1 MNKVLLTHLLSVV
14 LVIVGLL
21 TADPWRSICLSAGLF
36 ALSGAL
42 TNVLA
47 IHMLF
52 ERVPGL
58 YGSGVI
64 VMQFEEFKRGI
75 RGLIMDQF
83 FRPENL
89 ERFFNDDVSSQ
100 IQLNEVLPPLIDEL
114 DYDKAF
120 NTLAEAI
127 TQSSLGGM
135 LNFIGGPSAL
145 DGLREPF
152 AQKMKSYL
160 TEAVSSEELQLA
172 LSERLSAAAQSES
185 VQDRI
190 QALVDAR
197 LNELTPEQVK
207 IIIQSMIRRHLG
219 WLVVWGGVVGGL
231 MGAMFSVLLTW

>member
-231 MGAMFSVLLTW
+231 MGAVFSILLTW

>member
-75 RGLIMDQF
+75 RGLVMDQF

-100 IQLNEVLPPLIDEL
+100 AQFNEVLPPLIDEL

-152 AQKMKSYL
+152 ARKMKNYL
-160 TEAVSSEELQLA
+160 TETVSSEELQLS
-172 LSERLSAAAQSES
+172 LSERLAAAAQGES